1 MWYRVNV
8 PSVAYEI
15 FDDET
20 ALLNLER
27 GSYYSQNSS
36 ASEIWRLMI
45 TGVADNDLPIA
56 VGQRFGIQPPF
67 KEVAEFVQDL
77 VTQRLI
83 ILDATTAERGEFP
96 APSLR
101 EPWSKPTIVVYD
113 DMRDLLAMDPPL
125 PPVPSEGV

>member
-27 GSYYSQNSS
+27 GSYYSLNSS
-36 ASEIWRLMI
+36 ASEIWRLII
-45 TGVADNDLPIA
+45 TGVSHHDLPIA

-67 KEVAEFVQDL
+67 KEVAEFVQGL

-113 DMRDLLAMDPPL
+113 DMKDLLAMDPPL